1 MATVSRNPWD
11 ADPAAPTQAPW
22 ASDPVVTSA
31 KNPWDNDPVAA
42 PAARTQ
48 PTAQP
53 PANPEANVKKFLDFL
68 GRAEGADYNTIVGG
82 SKFSDF
88 RAHPKVVGLR
98 TAEGPSTAAGK
109 YQIVGTT
116 YDAVAPKLGIR
127 DFSPD
132 SQDKIAIELIRQKG
146 ALEDVRNGNFDA
158 AVGKL
163 GGIWASLPSSPYSQP
178 KRSAEWVAKE
188 LGSPTTVQYQN
199 FAQPRKNVD
208 PASLNKDQD
217 WLRASELLYS
227 FYERKP
233 FQGTKDDLAEW
244 GKDSL
249 GNFNFNL
256 VSMAEIAYSLQSAS
270 QEEKEAFLF
279 MMDTYDN
286 TDFSLEG
293 AGRAA
298 KGIVTDPTN
307 LVGLGT
313 LGVGFLGKFAGKQAA
328 KAGIRKLVLDSMART
343 GIAAGIQSGVVGAAD
358 SSIRQGI
365 EVSAGRREEID
376 LSKVGVDATIAG
388 TAGLILGTAAD
399 AAVTK
404 VVGVIKG
411 RKAVDAP
418 TVPGQAVVPVEAPKA
433 PTSPDPNVAGVT
445 PKQATP
451 VTVESLSGSP
461 DALDSSAVQA
471 VKDGNFTSVTLKSGE
486 EVSLVVLKA
495 DNDPYAGAIYAI
507 NKDDQRIAAIDYTK
521 YEDADGL
528 RFNPN
533 VYVEEKYQRQ
543 GLATKL
549 YDLAEADGAK
559 IPSLDQDGQVRSEM
573 GQAFREAR
581 AKGKPDVVAKEK
593 TDAGAKLSPA
603 EEAGL
608 IQRQQ
613 DGRLRADEVVPAQAE
628 NVQVEPTKNL
638 PITENK
644 AGEKFYDTR
653 SSGERFHGSSSEI
666 TAISD
671 DYAMSGDSRNI
682 YGQGFYTTDAV
693 DISNGYMKKGKGNNP
708 TLYKIEEVNN
718 PKMYNMEAPLTPEIK
733 KEAETIFGD
742 LYRTENGETGK
753 PITNMRE
760 LFDEIRAESKYE
772 GYSRDDVQ
780 EMFDSLRY
788 LLERQGYNGYE
799 HLGGANTGN
808 KAHNVKIYWTPEQ
821 HIKTTKVDIG
831 EYRPGTKS
839 VPKEGA
845 DVPKI
850 DVPQSNTGLRTT
862 RLTDEPVAPLS
873 KAELAQQAD
882 VVVTQ
887 LREVPTKDLP
897 TVLETLRT
905 RSDLSRE
912 EIRVVDKAVQ
922 NYKNEVVVE
931 LATLRKERMALDAKT
946 ALSEPEIIRQQE
958 LAARIEDLE
967 ARAGSAQLADDAT
980 GSMAGSILQDRQ
992 DPMNALK
999 GVTVESIMAEKGVTK
1014 VEAEQVWAEMVGKAH
1029 LQSEGQK
1036 ISAVY
1041 DDMATKALEA
1051 DDLKGAMQAA
1061 ILKNRE
1067 LDAKVEALAPK
1078 GASFIDKLTEFSIS
1092 NVFSI
1097 KTIIINLIPSGLK
1110 TLVIPGLKA
1119 ILNNPFEK
1127 ATRAEAA
1134 ASYSAM
1140 RSSFGAA
1147 LNAAK
1152 AGFRYEH
1159 AILSRDGTRLVEGE
1173 MAMTGKLAGAW
1184 RIFPRILNASDEF
1197 LSRINYDSFVA
1208 GKAAAEAAMEGTE
1221 KGLKGKALDDFIS
1234 EASKKALDASM
1245 KPTTG
1250 DELVNPIINKGLNL
1264 GLTGEDLFKWVEKEA
1279 MRDPQ
1284 SLRKGNDEEALNF
1297 VRDVLYKRKFSGEG
1311 SMSKAAQAYEDAMK
1325 KFPTVKLVIG
1335 QLFFRTPIRVFE
1347 EGIRLT
1353 PGLQFVA
1360 PNFMQDLAG
1369 ANGALRQVRAQAEA
1383 MTSLVIASGVLSL
1396 YAQGRIQ
1403 GDGAYEDYK
1412 QQKTRVDGP
1421 LPEPYTIKMSD
1432 GSTWN
1437 YRGFDPLATP
1447 VKIMVNALQR
1457 MDQLRLREA
1466 QGEFVGKDAYKQPL
1480 AAITVGAM
1488 SISSAIRDASLVEGA
1503 DNFAK
1508 FVKAAFNPE
1517 EGESAFI
1524 KALGDKLFLLV
1535 PNTLHKIAR
1544 DNDPQM
1550 RDPVTFWQMVEQKLL
1565 RPVGLD
1571 DPSKTAFAYDVLGN
1585 PRQMADTGS
1594 LWNVFSTASVEERA
1608 KGMNEQSQFVLSEM
1622 DRLTRVTGVTFKP
1635 PVKAKEMGDAD
1646 MRTIMAADGKRTLFD
1661 VWQQNYKSLQ
1671 PEAVL
1676 YPILKA
1682 PLPEGTFKYRAA
1694 KVEEAQAVINDLQSA
1709 AMAMTMKQEQ
1719 KVVDKF
1725 ITNELLKAKSKAGL
1739 FDTPRP
1745 Y

>member
-1 MATVSRNPWD
+1 MATDIPGW
-11 ADPAAPTQAPW
+11 AKEAEPQAIPSW
-22 ASDPVVTSA
+22 ASAPDKAAVPSWA
-31 KNPWDNDPVAA
+31 SA
-42 PAARTQ
+42 PAPAPAPQTRSQ
-48 PTAQP
+48 PVAQP

-82 SKFSDF
+82 KQFTDF
-88 RAHPKVVGLR
+88 RAHPRIVGL
-98 TAEGPSTAAGK
+98 TTKEGPSTAAGK

-158 AVGKL
+158 AIGKL
-163 GGIWASLPSSPYSQP
+163 GNIWASLPSSPYSQP

-188 LGSPTTVQYQN
+188 LGGGGSGNGGATPFQYQN
-199 FAQPRKNVD
+199 FAAVRKNVD
-208 PASLNKDQD
+208 PKSLNKDQD
-217 WLRASELLYS
+217 WLRASELLYN

-233 FQGTKDDLAEW
+233 FQGSKDDLAEW

-256 VSMAEIAYSLQSAS
+256 VSMAEIAYSLQSAT

-286 TDFSLEG
+286 TNFSFEG

-298 KGIVTDPTN
+298 KGIFTDPTN
-307 LVGLGT
+307 LVGVGT

-328 KAGIRKLVLDSMART
+328 KAGIRKLILDSMART

-358 SSIRQGI
+358 STIRQGI

-376 LSKVGVDATIAG
+376 LAKVGIDATIAG
-388 TAGLILGTAAD
+388 TAGLVLGTTAD
-399 AAVTK
+399 AAVSK

-411 RKAVDAP
+411 RKAP
-418 TVPGQAVVPVEAPKA
+418 TSQVRIEPTLDPVPKA
-433 PTSPDPNVAGVT
+433 PTGLDPNVAGVT
-445 PKQATP
+445 PQAP
-451 VTVESLSGSP
+451 KELDLSGVTGPNTLKDGSGKP
-461 DALDSSAVQA
+461 VVLFHGTKESTPFEGFDLNKTSSNTGNDGYWGKGVNLTSDVETATNYSLFDNGGNEVQGGRVVSTVADLQNPFNVINDGTLADKLLALDGWTDKERVIIKQE
-471 VKDGNFTSVTLKSGE
+471 GGWLTGQISGE
-486 EVSLVVLKA
+486 RVTAVMKQNGHDGVIVQGNKFVDDGTGKSVSKEILSEVVVF
-495 DNDPYAGAIYAI
+495 DPKNVKIV
-507 NKDDQRIAAIDYTK
+507 DQ
-521 YEDADGL
+521 GVS
-528 RFNPN
+528 PN
-533 VYVEEKYQRQ
+533 
-543 GLATKL
+543 
-549 YDLAEADGAK
+549 
-559 IPSLDQDGQVRSEM
+559 
-573 GQAFREAR
+573 
-581 AKGKPDVVAKEK
+581 
-593 TDAGAKLSPA
+593 AKLSPA

-613 DGRLRADEVVPAQAE
+613 DGRLPADEIVP
-628 NVQVEPTKNL
+628 NV
-638 PITENK
+638 
-644 AGEKFYDTR
+644 
-653 SSGERFHGSSSEI
+653 
-666 TAISD
+666 
-671 DYAMSGDSRNI
+671 
-682 YGQGFYTTDAV
+682 
-693 DISNGYMKKGKGNNP
+693 
-708 TLYKIEEVNN
+708 
-718 PKMYNMEAPLTPEIK
+718 
-733 KEAETIFGD
+733 
-742 LYRTENGETGK
+742 
-753 PITNMRE
+753 
-760 LFDEIRAESKYE
+760 
-772 GYSRDDVQ
+772 
-780 EMFDSLRY
+780 
-788 LLERQGYNGYE
+788 
-799 HLGGANTGN
+799 
-808 KAHNVKIYWTPEQ
+808 
-821 HIKTTKVDIG
+821 
-831 EYRPGTKS
+831 
-839 VPKEGA
+839 GA

-873 KAELAQQAD
+873 KVELDQQAG

-897 TVLETLRT
+897 AVLETLRN

-912 EIRVVDKAVQ
+912 EIRIVDKAIQ
-922 NYKNEVVVE
+922 NYKNELVVE

-946 ALSEPEIIRQQE
+946 ALNDAEALRHQE
-958 LAARIEDLE
+958 LSARIEDLE
-967 ARAGSAQLADDAT
+967 ARVGSAQLADDAT

-999 GVTVESIMAEKGVTK
+999 GVTVESIMAEKGVTRA
-1014 VEAEQVWAEMVGKAH
+1014 EAEQVWAELVGKAN

-1036 ISAVY
+1036 ISAIY
-1041 DDMATKALEA
+1041 DEQASQALANGDLVGAIKAT
-1051 DDLKGAMQAA
+1051 

-1078 GASFIDKLTEFSIS
+1078 GASFIAKLTEFSIS

-1152 AGFRYEH
+1152 AGFRYEQ
-1159 AILSRDGTRLVEGE
+1159 ALLSRDGTRLVEGE
-1173 MAMTGKLAGAW
+1173 MALSGRLAGTW

-1221 KGLKGKALDDFIS
+1221 RGLKGKALDDFIS
-1234 EASKKALDASM
+1234 ESSKKALDASM
-1245 KPTTG
+1245 KPTSG

-1264 GLTGEDLFKWVEKEA
+1264 GLTGEDLFKWVEREA

-1325 KFPTVKLVIG
+1325 KFPTMKLVIG

-1432 GSTWN
+1432 GSTWS

-1466 QGEFVGKDAYKQPL
+1466 QGEFVEKDAYKLPL
-1480 AAITVGAM
+1480 AAITVGSM
-1488 SISSAIRDASLVEGA
+1488 SIASAIRDASLVEGA

-1508 FVKAAFNPE
+1508 FVKTAFNPE

-1565 RPVGLD
+1565 RPVGLG

-1608 KGMNEQSQFVLSEM
+1608 KGMNEQSQFVLTEM
-1622 DRLTRVTGVTFKP
+1622 DRLSRVTGVTFKP

-1646 MRTIMAADGKRTLFD
+1646 MRTIMAADGKRTLYD

-1694 KVEEAQAVINDLQSA
+1694 KVEETQAVINDLQSA

-1719 KVVDKF
+1719 KVVDKY
-1725 ITNELLKAKSKAGL
+1725 ITNELLKAKSKAGQ

>member
-1 MATVSRNPWD
+1 MATDIPGWAKEAEPQAIPSWASAPDNAAVPSWASAPAPAPQTRSQPV
-11 ADPAAPTQAPW
+11 AQPAA
-22 ASDPVVTSA
+22 S
-31 KNPWDNDPVAA
+31 
-42 PAARTQ
+42 
-48 PTAQP
+48 
-53 PANPEANVKKFLDFL
+53 PEANVKKFLDFL

-88 RAHPKVVGLR
+88 RAHPRVVGL
-98 TAEGPSTAAGK
+98 TTKEGPSTAAGK
-109 YQIVGTT
+109 YQILGST
-116 YDAVAPKLGIR
+116 YDDIAPKIGVR

-132 SQDKIAIELIRQKG
+132 SQDKIALELIRRKG
-146 ALEDVRNGNFDA
+146 ALEDIRNGNFDA

-199 FAQPRKNVD
+199 FAPVRQNVD

-233 FQGTKDDLAEW
+233 FQGTKDELAEW

-256 VSMAEIAYSLQSAS
+256 VSMAEIAYSLQSAT

-286 TDFSLEG
+286 TNFSLEG

-313 LGVGFLGKFAGKQAA
+313 LGVGFIGKFAGKQAA
-328 KAGIRKLVLDSMART
+328 KAGIRKLVLDSLART
-343 GIAAGIQSGVVGAAD
+343 GIGAGIQSGVVGAAD
-358 SSIRQGI
+358 STIRQGI

-376 LSKVGVDATIAG
+376 LSKVGVDAAIAG
-388 TAGLILGTAAD
+388 TAGVILGTAAD

-404 VVGVIKG
+404 VVGAIKG
-411 RKAVDAP
+411 RKAIDTP
-418 TVPGQAVVPVEAPKA
+418 NVPGEAPKA
-433 PTSPDPNVAGVT
+433 PTDSDPNVSGVT
-445 PKQATP
+445 PP
-451 VTVESLSGSP
+451 VDPKSP
-461 DALDSSAVQA
+461 T
-471 VKDGNFTSVTLKSGE
+471 G
-486 EVSLVVLKA
+486 
-495 DNDPYAGAIYAI
+495 
-507 NKDDQRIAAIDYTK
+507 
-521 YEDADGL
+521 
-528 RFNPN
+528 
-533 VYVEEKYQRQ
+533 
-543 GLATKL
+543 
-549 YDLAEADGAK
+549 
-559 IPSLDQDGQVRSEM
+559 
-573 GQAFREAR
+573 
-581 AKGKPDVVAKEK
+581 
-593 TDAGAKLSPA
+593 LSPA
-603 EEAGL
+603 EEIGL

-613 DGRLRADEVVPAQAE
+613 DGRLPADEIVP
-628 NVQVEPTKNL
+628 NV
-638 PITENK
+638 
-644 AGEKFYDTR
+644 
-653 SSGERFHGSSSEI
+653 
-666 TAISD
+666 
-671 DYAMSGDSRNI
+671 
-682 YGQGFYTTDAV
+682 
-693 DISNGYMKKGKGNNP
+693 
-708 TLYKIEEVNN
+708 
-718 PKMYNMEAPLTPEIK
+718 
-733 KEAETIFGD
+733 
-742 LYRTENGETGK
+742 
-753 PITNMRE
+753 
-760 LFDEIRAESKYE
+760 
-772 GYSRDDVQ
+772 
-780 EMFDSLRY
+780 
-788 LLERQGYNGYE
+788 
-799 HLGGANTGN
+799 
-808 KAHNVKIYWTPEQ
+808 
-821 HIKTTKVDIG
+821 
-831 EYRPGTKS
+831 
-839 VPKEGA
+839 GA

-873 KAELAQQAD
+873 KVELAQQAD

-887 LREVPTKDLP
+887 LRDIETKDLP
-897 TVLETLRT
+897 AVLETLRT

-946 ALSEPEIIRQQE
+946 ALSEPEVIRQQE
-958 LAARIEDLE
+958 LNTRIEDLE
-967 ARAGSAQLADDAT
+967 ARVGSAQLADDAT

-1051 DDLKGAMQAA
+1051 DDLEGAMKAS

-1067 LDAKVEALAPK
+1067 LDAKIEALAPK
-1078 GASFIDKLTEFSIS
+1078 GASFVDKLTEFAIS

-1097 KTIIINLIPSGLK
+1097 KTIIINLIPSGMK

-1152 AGFRYEH
+1152 SGFRYEQ

-1197 LSRINYDSFVA
+1197 LSRLNYDSFVA

-1245 KPTTG
+1245 KPTSG
-1250 DELVNPIINKGLNL
+1250 DELVQPIINKGLNL
-1264 GLTGEDLFKWVEKEA
+1264 GLTGEDLFKYVEREA
-1279 MRDPQ
+1279 VRDPQ
-1284 SLRKGNDEEALNF
+1284 SLRKGNDEDALNF

-1311 SMSKAAQAYEDAMK
+1311 SMSKAALAYEDAMK
-1325 KFPTVKLVIG
+1325 KFPTLKLVIG

-1360 PNFMQDLAG
+1360 PNFMKDLAG
-1369 ANGALRQVRAQAEA
+1369 ANGSLRQVRAQAEA

-1403 GDGAYEDYK
+1403 GDGAYDDYK
-1412 QQKTRVDGP
+1412 QQKNRTDGP

-1432 GSTWN
+1432 GSTWS

-1466 QGEFVGKDAYKQPL
+1466 QGEFVDKEAYKPIL
-1480 AAITVGAM
+1480 AAITVGSM
-1488 SISSAIRDASLVEGA
+1488 SIASAIRDASLVEGA

-1508 FVKAAFNPE
+1508 FVKTAFNPE

-1524 KALGDKLFLLV
+1524 KILGDKLFLLV

-1544 DNDPQM
+1544 DNDPQI
-1550 RDPVTFWQMVEQKLL
+1550 RDPQTFWQMVEQKLL

-1571 DPSKTAFAYDVLGN
+1571 EPAKTAFAYDVLGN
-1585 PRQMADTGS
+1585 TRKMSDTGS

-1608 KGMNEQSQFVLSEM
+1608 KGMNEKEQFILTEM
-1622 DRLTRVTGVTFKP
+1622 DRLSRVTGVTFKP

-1646 MRTIMAADGKRTLFD
+1646 MRTIMATDGKRTLYD
-1661 VWQQNYKSLQ
+1661 VWQQNYKSLK
-1671 PEAVL
+1671 PEDVL

-1694 KVEEAQAVINDLQSA
+1694 KVEEAQAIINDLQSA
-1709 AMAMTMKQEQ
+1709 AMAMTMQQEQ

-1725 ITNELLKAKSKAGL
+1725 ISQELLKAKSKAGL

>member
-1 MATVSRNPWD
+1 MATDIPGW
-11 ADPAAPTQAPW
+11 AKEAEPQAIPSW
-22 ASDPVVTSA
+22 ASAPEKEAVPSWA
-31 KNPWDNDPVAA
+31 SA
-42 PAARTQ
+42 PAPAPAPQTRSQ
-48 PTAQP
+48 PIMQP
-53 PANPEANVKKFLDFL
+53 QANPEANVKKFLDFL

-88 RAHPKVVGLR
+88 RAHPRVVGLR

-132 SQDKIAIELIRQKG
+132 SQDKIAVELIRQKG

-158 AVGKL
+158 AIGKL
-163 GGIWASLPSSPYSQP
+163 GGTWASLPSSPYSQP

-188 LGSPTTVQYQN
+188 LNSPTAVQYQN
-199 FAQPRKNVD
+199 YAPVRKNVD
-208 PASLNKDQD
+208 PKTLNTDQD

-233 FQGTKDDLAEW
+233 FQGSKDELAEW

-313 LGVGFLGKFAGKQAA
+313 LGVGFLGKFAGKQAT
-328 KAGIRKLVLDSMART
+328 KYGLRKMVLDSMART
-343 GIAAGIQSGVVGAAD
+343 GIGAGIQSGVVGAAD

-376 LSKVGVDATIAG
+376 LSKVGVDAAIAG

-418 TVPGQAVVPVEAPKA
+418 TVPGEAPKA
-433 PTSPDPNVAGVT
+433 PTSADPNVAGVT
-445 PKQATP
+445 PQG
-451 VTVESLSGSP
+451 E
-461 DALDSSAVQA
+461 
-471 VKDGNFTSVTLKSGE
+471 VKAPTG
-486 EVSLVVLKA
+486 
-495 DNDPYAGAIYAI
+495 
-507 NKDDQRIAAIDYTK
+507 
-521 YEDADGL
+521 
-528 RFNPN
+528 
-533 VYVEEKYQRQ
+533 
-543 GLATKL
+543 
-549 YDLAEADGAK
+549 
-559 IPSLDQDGQVRSEM
+559 
-573 GQAFREAR
+573 
-581 AKGKPDVVAKEK
+581 
-593 TDAGAKLSPA
+593 LSPA

-613 DGRLRADEVVPAQAE
+613 DGRLRADEVVP
-628 NVQVEPTKNL
+628 NV
-638 PITENK
+638 
-644 AGEKFYDTR
+644 
-653 SSGERFHGSSSEI
+653 
-666 TAISD
+666 
-671 DYAMSGDSRNI
+671 
-682 YGQGFYTTDAV
+682 
-693 DISNGYMKKGKGNNP
+693 
-708 TLYKIEEVNN
+708 
-718 PKMYNMEAPLTPEIK
+718 
-733 KEAETIFGD
+733 
-742 LYRTENGETGK
+742 
-753 PITNMRE
+753 
-760 LFDEIRAESKYE
+760 
-772 GYSRDDVQ
+772 
-780 EMFDSLRY
+780 
-788 LLERQGYNGYE
+788 
-799 HLGGANTGN
+799 
-808 KAHNVKIYWTPEQ
+808 
-821 HIKTTKVDIG
+821 
-831 EYRPGTKS
+831 
-839 VPKEGA
+839 GA

-882 VVVTQ
+882 VVVAQ
-887 LREVPTKDLP
+887 IRDVETKDLP
-897 TVLETLRT
+897 AVLETLRT

-946 ALSEPEIIRQQE
+946 ALSEPEVIRQQE
-958 LAARIEDLE
+958 LNARIEDLE
-967 ARAGSAQLADDAT
+967 ARVGSAQLADDAT

-999 GVTVESIMAEKGVTK
+999 GVTVESIMTEKGITK

-1041 DDMATKALEA
+1041 DEQATKALEA
-1051 DDLKGAMQAA
+1051 DDLEGAMKAA

-1067 LDAKVEALAPK
+1067 LNAKIEALAPK
-1078 GASFIDKLTEFSIS
+1078 GSSFIDKLTEFSIS

-1152 AGFRYEH
+1152 AGFRYEQ
-1159 AILSRDGTRLVEGE
+1159 ALLSRDGTRLVEGE

-1234 EASKKALDASM
+1234 ESSKKALDASM

-1369 ANGALRQVRAQAEA
+1369 ANGSLRQVRAQAEA
-1383 MTSLVIASGVLSL
+1383 MTSLVIASGVLAL

-1466 QGEFVGKDAYKQPL
+1466 QGEFVEKEAYKPLL
-1480 AAITVGAM
+1480 AAITVGSM
-1488 SISSAIRDASLVEGA
+1488 SIASAIRDASLVEGA

-1508 FVKAAFNPE
+1508 FVKTAFNPE

-1661 VWQQNYKSLQ
+1661 VWQQNYKSLN

-1694 KVEEAQAVINDLQSA
+1694 KVEETQAVINDLQSA
-1709 AMAMTMKQEQ
+1709 AMAMTMQQEQ

-1725 ITNELLKAKSKAGL
+1725 ITNELLKAKSKAGQ

>member
-1 MATVSRNPWD
+1 MATDIPGW
-11 ADPAAPTQAPW
+11 AKEAEPQATPSW
-22 ASDPVVTSA
+22 ASAPDKAAVPSWA
-31 KNPWDNDPVAA
+31 SA
-42 PAARTQ
+42 PAPAPAPQTRSQ
-48 PTAQP
+48 PVAQP

-82 SKFSDF
+82 KQFTDF
-88 RAHPKVVGLR
+88 RAHPRVIGL
-98 TAEGPSTAAGK
+98 TTKEGTSTAAGK
-109 YQIVGTT
+109 YQIVGST
-116 YDAVAPKLGIR
+116 YDEIAPKLGIR
-127 DFSPD
+127 DFTPD
-132 SQDKIAIELIRQKG
+132 SQDRIAIELIRRKG

-158 AVGKL
+158 AIGKL
-163 GGIWASLPSSPYSQP
+163 GNIWASLPSSPYSQP
-178 KRSAEWVAKE
+178 KRSPEWVAKE
-188 LGSPTTVQYQN
+188 LNSPTTVQYQN

-227 FYERKP
+227 FWERKP

-256 VSMAEIAYSLQSAS
+256 VSMAEIAYALQSAS

-286 TDFSLEG
+286 TNFSLEG

-298 KGIVTDPTN
+298 KGIATDPTN

-328 KAGIRKLVLDSMART
+328 KAGIRKLILDSMART
-343 GIAAGIQSGVVGAAD
+343 GIAAGLQSGVFGAAD
-358 SSIRQGI
+358 STIRQGI

-404 VVGVIKG
+404 VVGAIKG
-411 RKAVDAP
+411 RKAVDTP
-418 TVPGQAVVPVEAPKA
+418 TVPGEAPKA

-445 PKQATP
+445 PQ
-451 VTVESLSGSP
+451 
-461 DALDSSAVQA
+461 
-471 VKDGNFTSVTLKSGE
+471 
-486 EVSLVVLKA
+486 
-495 DNDPYAGAIYAI
+495 
-507 NKDDQRIAAIDYTK
+507 
-521 YEDADGL
+521 
-528 RFNPN
+528 
-533 VYVEEKYQRQ
+533 
-543 GLATKL
+543 
-549 YDLAEADGAK
+549 AEAKAA
-559 IPSLDQDGQVRSEM
+559 SGQMELFPT
-573 GQAFREAR
+573 G
-581 AKGKPDVVAKEK
+581 
-593 TDAGAKLSPA
+593 LSPA

-613 DGRLRADEVVPAQAE
+613 DGRLRADEIVP
-628 NVQVEPTKNL
+628 
-638 PITENK
+638 
-644 AGEKFYDTR
+644 
-653 SSGERFHGSSSEI
+653 
-666 TAISD
+666 
-671 DYAMSGDSRNI
+671 
-682 YGQGFYTTDAV
+682 
-693 DISNGYMKKGKGNNP
+693 
-708 TLYKIEEVNN
+708 
-718 PKMYNMEAPLTPEIK
+718 
-733 KEAETIFGD
+733 
-742 LYRTENGETGK
+742 
-753 PITNMRE
+753 
-760 LFDEIRAESKYE
+760 
-772 GYSRDDVQ
+772 
-780 EMFDSLRY
+780 
-788 LLERQGYNGYE
+788 
-799 HLGGANTGN
+799 
-808 KAHNVKIYWTPEQ
+808 
-821 HIKTTKVDIG
+821 
-831 EYRPGTKS
+831 S
-839 VPKEGA
+839 VGA

-873 KAELAQQAD
+873 KTELAQQAD
-882 VVVTQ
+882 VVVAQ
-887 LREVPTKDLP
+887 IRDVETKDLP
-897 TVLETLRT
+897 AVLETLRT

-922 NYKNEVVVE
+922 NYKNEVVTE

-946 ALSEPEIIRQQE
+946 ALSEPEVIHQQE
-958 LAARIEDLE
+958 LNTRIADLE
-967 ARAGSAQLADDAT
+967 ERSAAAVKADDAT

-1036 ISAVY
+1036 ISMVY
-1041 DDMATKALEA
+1041 DDLATKALEA
-1051 DDLKGAMQAA
+1051 DDLEGAMKAA

-1067 LDAKVEALAPK
+1067 LNAKVEALAPK
-1078 GASFIDKLTEFSIS
+1078 GSSFIDKLTEFSIS

-1119 ILNNPFEK
+1119 VLNNPFEK

-1152 AGFRYEH
+1152 AGFRYEQ
-1159 AILSRDGTRLVEGE
+1159 ALLSRDGTRLVEGE

-1234 EASKKALDASM
+1234 ESSKKALDVAM

-1311 SMSKAAQAYEDAMK
+1311 SMSKAAQAYEDAMR
-1325 KFPTVKLVIG
+1325 KFPTMKLVIG

-1369 ANGALRQVRAQAEA
+1369 ANGSLRQVRAQAEA

-1466 QGEFVGKDAYKQPL
+1466 QGEFVEKEAYKPLL
-1480 AAITVGAM
+1480 AAITVGSM
-1488 SISSAIRDASLVEGA
+1488 SIASAIRDASLVEGA

-1508 FVKAAFNPE
+1508 FVKTAFNPE

-1661 VWQQNYKSLQ
+1661 VWQQNYKSLN

-1709 AMAMTMKQEQ
+1709 AMAMTMQQEQ

-1725 ITNELLKAKSKAGL
+1725 ITNELLKAKSKAGQ

>member
-1 MATVSRNPWD
+1 MAKMIEVPGQGPVEFPDSMTDDQIV
-11 ADPAAPTQAPW
+11 AVLKKQGAAQPAPQAQPQ
-22 ASDPVVTSA
+22 P
-31 KNPWDNDPVAA
+31 
-42 PAARTQ
+42 Q

-53 PANPEANVKKFLDFL
+53 QVNPEANVKKFLDFL

-82 SKFSDF
+82 GKFTDF
-88 RAHPKVVGLR
+88 RAHPRVIGL
-98 TAEGPSTAAGK
+98 TTKEGTSTAAGK
-109 YQIVGTT
+109 YQIVGST
-116 YDAVAPKLGIR
+116 YDEIAPKLGIR
-127 DFSPD
+127 DFTPD
-132 SQDKIAIELIRQKG
+132 SQDRIAIELIRRKG
-146 ALEDVRNGNFDA
+146 ALEDVRSGNFDA
-158 AVGKL
+158 AIGKL
-163 GGIWASLPSSPYSQP
+163 GNIWASLPSSPYSQP
-178 KRSAEWVAKE
+178 KRSPEWVAKE
-188 LGSPTTVQYQN
+188 LNSPTVVQYQN
-199 FAQPRKNVD
+199 FAQPRQNVD
-208 PASLNKDQD
+208 PASLNKDAD

-233 FQGTKDDLAEW
+233 FQGTKDELAEW

-256 VSMAEIAYSLQSAS
+256 VSMAEIAYALQSAS

-286 TDFSLEG
+286 TNFSLEG

-298 KGIVTDPTN
+298 KGIATDPTN

-328 KAGIRKLVLDSMART
+328 KAGIRKLILDSMART
-343 GIAAGIQSGVVGAAD
+343 GIGAGIQSGVVGAAD

-376 LSKVGVDATIAG
+376 LAKIGVDAAIAG
-388 TAGLILGTAAD
+388 TAGLVLGTAAD
-399 AAVTK
+399 AAVSK

-418 TVPGQAVVPVEAPKA
+418 TVPGQGTVPTEAPKA

-445 PKQATP
+445 PQAQADTFSGTISGVHGSEVPLEKMVGASTIPEEMRYDGNGGVWGDGFYSAEKGDYSWFRGSEIRMTDYTNATEVSSTFKKAAVLTP
-451 VTVESLSGSP
+451 ETTVGLFEKLGIRGVEFEGDLVKALKDQGYDGVIVRGFEGDAAAKTVEALQAKGILGP
-461 DALDSSAVQA
+461 DLYGNSFEAALMNQVVHFAPEKGVKVGGADAAMGPLMETRREIAAEIDKKVKAAGFSYLNDAQYIVKRVEEYAGKDDPVSKSNYEYELKRFGDRYEEAKKFLDSIS
-471 VKDGNFTSVTLKSGE
+471 DLLKKRE
-486 EVSLVVLKA
+486 EVNSKISELANSPKKVA
-495 DNDPYAGAIYAI
+495 NDNLPTSAPRDP
-507 NKDDQRIAAIDYTK
+507 
-521 YEDADGL
+521 
-528 RFNPN
+528 NPS
-533 VYVEEKYQRQ
+533 
-543 GLATKL
+543 AT
-549 YDLAEADGAK
+549 
-559 IPSLDQDGQVRSEM
+559 
-573 GQAFREAR
+573 
-581 AKGKPDVVAKEK
+581 
-593 TDAGAKLSPA
+593 LSPA

-613 DGRLRADEVVPAQAE
+613 DGRLPADEVVP
-628 NVQVEPTKNL
+628 NV
-638 PITENK
+638 
-644 AGEKFYDTR
+644 
-653 SSGERFHGSSSEI
+653 
-666 TAISD
+666 
-671 DYAMSGDSRNI
+671 
-682 YGQGFYTTDAV
+682 
-693 DISNGYMKKGKGNNP
+693 
-708 TLYKIEEVNN
+708 
-718 PKMYNMEAPLTPEIK
+718 
-733 KEAETIFGD
+733 
-742 LYRTENGETGK
+742 
-753 PITNMRE
+753 
-760 LFDEIRAESKYE
+760 
-772 GYSRDDVQ
+772 
-780 EMFDSLRY
+780 
-788 LLERQGYNGYE
+788 
-799 HLGGANTGN
+799 
-808 KAHNVKIYWTPEQ
+808 
-821 HIKTTKVDIG
+821 
-831 EYRPGTKS
+831 
-839 VPKEGA
+839 GA

-850 DVPQSNTGLRTT
+850 DVPELNTGLRTT
-862 RLTDEPVAPLS
+862 RVNGEPVAPLS

-882 VVVTQ
+882 VVVAQ
-887 LREVPTKDLP
+887 IREVETKDLP
-897 TVLETLRT
+897 AVLETLRT

-931 LATLRKERMALDAKT
+931 LASLRKERMTLDAKT
-946 ALSEPEIIRQQE
+946 VLSEPEVIRQQE

-967 ARAGSAQLADDAT
+967 ARVGSAQLADDAT

-999 GVTVESIMAEKGVTK
+999 GVTVESIMAEKGITK
-1014 VEAEQVWAEMVGKAH
+1014 LEAEQVWAEMVGKAH

-1036 ISAVY
+1036 ISMVY

-1051 DDLKGAMQAA
+1051 DDLEGAMKAA

-1067 LDAKVEALAPK
+1067 LNAKVEALAPK
-1078 GASFIDKLTEFSIS
+1078 GSSFINKLTEFSIS

-1152 AGFRYEH
+1152 AGFRYEQ

-1234 EASKKALDASM
+1234 EASKKALDAAM

-1279 MRDPQ
+1279 LRDPQ

-1311 SMSKAAQAYEDAMK
+1311 SMSKAAQAYEDAMR
-1325 KFPTVKLVIG
+1325 KFPTMKLVIG

-1360 PNFMQDLAG
+1360 PNFMKDLAG
-1369 ANGALRQVRAQAEA
+1369 ANGSLRQVRAQAEA
-1383 MTSLVIASGVLSL
+1383 MTSLVVASGVLSL

-1432 GSTWN
+1432 GSTWS

-1466 QGEFVGKDAYKQPL
+1466 QGEFVEKDAYKLPL
-1480 AAITVGAM
+1480 AAITVGSM
-1488 SISSAIRDASLVEGA
+1488 SIASAIRDASLVEGA

-1508 FVKAAFNPE
+1508 FVKTAFNPE

-1571 DPSKTAFAYDVLGN
+1571 DPSKTAYAYDVLGN
-1585 PRQMADTGS
+1585 PRQMSDTGS
-1594 LWNVFSTASVEERA
+1594 LWNVFSTATVEERA
-1608 KGMNEQSQFVLSEM
+1608 KGMDEKSQFVLTEM
-1622 DRLTRVTGVTFKP
+1622 DRLSRVTGVTFKP
-1635 PVKAKEMGDAD
+1635 PVKAKELGDTD
-1646 MRTIMAADGKRTLFD
+1646 MRTIMAADGKRTLYD

-1694 KVEEAQAVINDLQSA
+1694 KVEETQAVINDLQSA
-1709 AMAMTMKQEQ
+1709 AMAMTMQQEQ

-1725 ITNELLKAKSKAGL
+1725 INTELLKAKSKAGQ

>member
-1 MATVSRNPWD
+1 MATASRNPWD
-11 ADPAAPTQAPW
+11 ADPVAPTQAPW

-42 PAARTQ
+42 P
-48 PTAQP
+48 PAQP
-53 PANPEANVKKFLDFL
+53 RSQPMMQPQATPEANVKKFLDFL

-88 RAHPKVVGLR
+88 RAHPRVVGLR

-109 YQIVGTT
+109 YQIVGST
-116 YDAVAPKLGIR
+116 YDEVAPKLGIR
-127 DFSPD
+127 DFTPD
-132 SQDKIAIELIRQKG
+132 SQDRIAVELIRRKG

-158 AVGKL
+158 AIGKL
-163 GGIWASLPSSPYSQP
+163 GGTWASLPSSPYSQP

-188 LGSPTTVQYQN
+188 LNTPTPVQYQSY
-199 FAQPRKNVD
+199 APVRKNVD
-208 PASLNKDQD
+208 PKSLNTDQD

-233 FQGTKDDLAEW
+233 FQGTTDELAEW

-256 VSMAEIAYSLQSAS
+256 VSMAEIAYALQSAS

-328 KAGIRKLVLDSMART
+328 KYGLRKMVLDSMART
-343 GIAAGIQSGVVGAAD
+343 GIAAGIQSGVFGAAD
-358 SSIRQGI
+358 SSVRQGL

-376 LSKVGVDATIAG
+376 LSKVGVDAGIAA

-411 RKAVDAP
+411 RKAVDTP
-418 TVPGQAVVPVEAPKA
+418 TVPGEAPKA
-433 PTSPDPNVAGVT
+433 PASPDPNVAGVT
-445 PKQATP
+445 P
-451 VTVESLSGSP
+451 
-461 DALDSSAVQA
+461 
-471 VKDGNFTSVTLKSGE
+471 
-486 EVSLVVLKA
+486 
-495 DNDPYAGAIYAI
+495 
-507 NKDDQRIAAIDYTK
+507 
-521 YEDADGL
+521 
-528 RFNPN
+528 
-533 VYVEEKYQRQ
+533 Q
-543 GLATKL
+543 G
-549 YDLAEADGAK
+549 GAK
-559 IPSLDQDGQVRSEM
+559 PASGQMELFPT
-573 GQAFREAR
+573 G
-581 AKGKPDVVAKEK
+581 
-593 TDAGAKLSPA
+593 LSPA

-613 DGRLRADEVVPAQAE
+613 DGRLRADEIVP
-628 NVQVEPTKNL
+628 NV
-638 PITENK
+638 
-644 AGEKFYDTR
+644 
-653 SSGERFHGSSSEI
+653 
-666 TAISD
+666 
-671 DYAMSGDSRNI
+671 
-682 YGQGFYTTDAV
+682 
-693 DISNGYMKKGKGNNP
+693 
-708 TLYKIEEVNN
+708 
-718 PKMYNMEAPLTPEIK
+718 
-733 KEAETIFGD
+733 
-742 LYRTENGETGK
+742 
-753 PITNMRE
+753 
-760 LFDEIRAESKYE
+760 
-772 GYSRDDVQ
+772 
-780 EMFDSLRY
+780 
-788 LLERQGYNGYE
+788 
-799 HLGGANTGN
+799 
-808 KAHNVKIYWTPEQ
+808 
-821 HIKTTKVDIG
+821 
-831 EYRPGTKS
+831 
-839 VPKEGA
+839 GA

-887 LREVPTKDLP
+887 LRDVETKDLP
-897 TVLETLRT
+897 AVLETLRT

-946 ALSEPEIIRQQE
+946 ALSEPEVIRQQE

-967 ARAGSAQLADDAT
+967 ARVGSAQLADDAT

-999 GVTVESIMAEKGVTK
+999 GVTVESIMTEKGVTK

-1029 LQSEGQK
+1029 LQSEAQK

-1051 DDLKGAMQAA
+1051 DDLEGAMKAA

-1067 LDAKVEALAPK
+1067 LNAKVEALAPK
-1078 GASFIDKLTEFSIS
+1078 GASFVDKLTEFAIS

-1119 ILNNPFEK
+1119 ILSNPFEK

-1152 AGFRYEH
+1152 TGFRYEQ

-1173 MAMTGKLAGAW
+1173 MAMSGRLAGSW

-1197 LSRINYDSFVA
+1197 LSRLNYDSFVA

-1234 EASKKALDASM
+1234 EATKKALDASM

-1325 KFPTVKLVIG
+1325 KFPTIKLVIG

-1360 PNFMQDLAG
+1360 PNFMKDLAG

-1466 QGEFVGKDAYKQPL
+1466 QGEFVDKEAYKPLL
-1480 AAITVGAM
+1480 AAITVGSM
-1488 SISSAIRDASLVEGA
+1488 SIASAIRDASLVEGA

-1508 FVKAAFNPE
+1508 FVKTAFNPE

-1608 KGMNEQSQFVLSEM
+1608 KGMNEQSQFVLTEM
-1622 DRLTRVTGVTFKP
+1622 DRLSRVTGVTFKP

-1646 MRTIMAADGKRTLFD
+1646 MRMIMAADGKRTLFD
-1661 VWQQNYKSLQ
+1661 VWQQNYKSLK
-1671 PEAVL
+1671 PEDVL

-1709 AMAMTMKQEQ
+1709 AMAMAMQQEQ
-1719 KVVDKF
+1719 KVVDKY
-1725 ITNELLKAKSKAGL
+1725 ISQELLKAKSKAGL

>member
-1 MATVSRNPWD
+1 MATDIPGW
-11 ADPAAPTQAPW
+11 AKEAEPQATPSW
-22 ASDPVVTSA
+22 ASAPDKAAVPSWA
-31 KNPWDNDPVAA
+31 SA
-42 PAARTQ
+42 PAPAPAPQTRSQ
-48 PTAQP
+48 PVAQP

-82 SKFSDF
+82 KQFTDF
-88 RAHPKVVGLR
+88 RAHPRVIGL
-98 TAEGPSTAAGK
+98 TTKEGTSTAAGK
-109 YQIVGTT
+109 YQIVGST
-116 YDAVAPKLGIR
+116 YDEIAPKLGIR
-127 DFSPD
+127 DFTPD
-132 SQDKIAIELIRQKG
+132 SQDRIAIELIRRKG

-158 AVGKL
+158 AIGKL
-163 GGIWASLPSSPYSQP
+163 GNIWASLPSSPYSQP
-178 KRSAEWVAKE
+178 KRSPEWVAKE
-188 LGSPTTVQYQN
+188 LNSPTTVQYQN

-227 FYERKP
+227 FWERKP

-256 VSMAEIAYSLQSAS
+256 VSMAEIAYALQSAS

-286 TDFSLEG
+286 TNFSLEG

-298 KGIVTDPTN
+298 KGIATDPTN

-328 KAGIRKLVLDSMART
+328 KAGIRKLILDSMART
-343 GIAAGIQSGVVGAAD
+343 GIAAGLQSGVFGAAD
-358 SSIRQGI
+358 STIRQGI

-404 VVGVIKG
+404 VVGAIKG
-411 RKAVDAP
+411 RKAVDTP
-418 TVPGQAVVPVEAPKA
+418 TVPGEAPKA

-445 PKQATP
+445 PQ
-451 VTVESLSGSP
+451 
-461 DALDSSAVQA
+461 
-471 VKDGNFTSVTLKSGE
+471 
-486 EVSLVVLKA
+486 
-495 DNDPYAGAIYAI
+495 
-507 NKDDQRIAAIDYTK
+507 
-521 YEDADGL
+521 
-528 RFNPN
+528 
-533 VYVEEKYQRQ
+533 
-543 GLATKL
+543 
-549 YDLAEADGAK
+549 AEAKAA
-559 IPSLDQDGQVRSEM
+559 SGQMELFPT
-573 GQAFREAR
+573 G
-581 AKGKPDVVAKEK
+581 
-593 TDAGAKLSPA
+593 LSPA

-613 DGRLRADEVVPAQAE
+613 DGRLRADEIVP
-628 NVQVEPTKNL
+628 
-638 PITENK
+638 
-644 AGEKFYDTR
+644 
-653 SSGERFHGSSSEI
+653 
-666 TAISD
+666 
-671 DYAMSGDSRNI
+671 
-682 YGQGFYTTDAV
+682 
-693 DISNGYMKKGKGNNP
+693 
-708 TLYKIEEVNN
+708 
-718 PKMYNMEAPLTPEIK
+718 
-733 KEAETIFGD
+733 
-742 LYRTENGETGK
+742 
-753 PITNMRE
+753 
-760 LFDEIRAESKYE
+760 
-772 GYSRDDVQ
+772 
-780 EMFDSLRY
+780 
-788 LLERQGYNGYE
+788 
-799 HLGGANTGN
+799 
-808 KAHNVKIYWTPEQ
+808 
-821 HIKTTKVDIG
+821 
-831 EYRPGTKS
+831 S
-839 VPKEGA
+839 VGA

-873 KAELAQQAD
+873 KTELAQQAD
-882 VVVTQ
+882 VVVAQ
-887 LREVPTKDLP
+887 IRDVETKDLP
-897 TVLETLRT
+897 AVLETLRT

-922 NYKNEVVVE
+922 NYKNEVVTE

-946 ALSEPEIIRQQE
+946 ALSEPEVIHQQE
-958 LAARIEDLE
+958 LNTRIADLE
-967 ARAGSAQLADDAT
+967 ERSAAAVKADDAT

-1036 ISAVY
+1036 ISMAY
-1041 DDMATKALEA
+1041 DDLATKALEA
-1051 DDLKGAMQAA
+1051 DDLEGAMKAA

-1067 LDAKVEALAPK
+1067 LNAKVEALAPK
-1078 GASFIDKLTEFSIS
+1078 GSSFIDKLTEFSIS

-1119 ILNNPFEK
+1119 VLNNPFEK

-1152 AGFRYEH
+1152 AGFRYEQ
-1159 AILSRDGTRLVEGE
+1159 ALLSRDGTRLVEGE

-1234 EASKKALDASM
+1234 ESSKKALDVAM

-1311 SMSKAAQAYEDAMK
+1311 SMSKAAQAYEDAMR
-1325 KFPTVKLVIG
+1325 KFPTMKLVIG

-1369 ANGALRQVRAQAEA
+1369 ANGSLRQVRAQAEA

-1466 QGEFVGKDAYKQPL
+1466 QGEFVEKEAYKPLL
-1480 AAITVGAM
+1480 AAITVGSM
-1488 SISSAIRDASLVEGA
+1488 SIASAIRDASLVEGA

-1508 FVKAAFNPE
+1508 FVKTAFNPE

-1661 VWQQNYKSLQ
+1661 VWQQNYKSLN

-1709 AMAMTMKQEQ
+1709 AMAMTMQQEQ

-1725 ITNELLKAKSKAGL
+1725 ITNELLKAKSKAGQ

>member
-1 MATVSRNPWD
+1 MATDIPGW
-11 ADPAAPTQAPW
+11 AKEAEPQAIPSW
-22 ASDPVVTSA
+22 ASAPEKEAVPSWA
-31 KNPWDNDPVAA
+31 SA
-42 PAARTQ
+42 PAPAPAPQTRSQ
-48 PTAQP
+48 PMMQP
-53 PANPEANVKKFLDFL
+53 QANPEANVKKFLDFL

-88 RAHPKVVGLR
+88 RAHPRVVGLR

-132 SQDKIAIELIRQKG
+132 SQDKIAVELIRQKG

-158 AVGKL
+158 AIGKL
-163 GGIWASLPSSPYSQP
+163 GGTWASLPSSPYSQP

-188 LGSPTTVQYQN
+188 LNSPTAVQYQN

-208 PASLNKDQD
+208 PKTLNTDQD

-233 FQGTKDDLAEW
+233 FQGTKDGLAEW

-343 GIAAGIQSGVVGAAD
+343 GIGAGVQSGVFGAAD
-358 SSIRQGI
+358 STVRQGL

-376 LSKVGVDATIAG
+376 LSKVGVDAAIAG

-404 VVGVIKG
+404 VVGAIKG

-418 TVPGQAVVPVEAPKA
+418 TVPGEAPKA
-433 PTSPDPNVAGVT
+433 PTSADPNVAGVT
-445 PKQATP
+445 PP
-451 VTVESLSGSP
+451 VDP
-461 DALDSSAVQA
+461 
-471 VKDGNFTSVTLKSGE
+471 
-486 EVSLVVLKA
+486 KA
-495 DNDPYAGAIYAI
+495 PTG
-507 NKDDQRIAAIDYTK
+507 
-521 YEDADGL
+521 
-528 RFNPN
+528 
-533 VYVEEKYQRQ
+533 
-543 GLATKL
+543 
-549 YDLAEADGAK
+549 
-559 IPSLDQDGQVRSEM
+559 
-573 GQAFREAR
+573 
-581 AKGKPDVVAKEK
+581 
-593 TDAGAKLSPA
+593 LSPA
-603 EEAGL
+603 EELGL

-613 DGRLRADEVVPAQAE
+613 DGRLRADEVVPNVGTDIPKTGIPELDGVVYHGSNTKFDVPNMDLAGKTSGIAE
-628 NVQVEPTKNL
+628 EGRVFWVTSDKQSAEGFGKLTGDAPVVNEMRVEPKN
-638 PITENK
+638 PVVV
-644 AGEKFYDTR
+644 
-653 SSGERFHGSSSEI
+653 EI
-666 TAISD
+666 TAKDIISGEYANIKVRELDKAREAGNDVVVFKQKDTGGMKLISD
-671 DYAMSGDSRNI
+671 EI
-682 YGQGFYTTDAV
+682 AV
-693 DISNGYMKKGKGNNP
+693 LDERAVKPASAAK
-708 TLYKIEEVNN
+708 
-718 PKMYNMEAPLTPEIK
+718 AP
-733 KEAETIFGD
+733 
-742 LYRTENGETGK
+742 
-753 PITNMRE
+753 
-760 LFDEIRAESKYE
+760 
-772 GYSRDDVQ
+772 
-780 EMFDSLRY
+780 
-788 LLERQGYNGYE
+788 
-799 HLGGANTGN
+799 
-808 KAHNVKIYWTPEQ
+808 
-821 HIKTTKVDIG
+821 
-831 EYRPGTKS
+831 
-839 VPKEGA
+839 
-845 DVPKI
+845 PKI

-862 RLTDEPVAPLS
+862 RLTDEAVAPLS

-882 VVVTQ
+882 VVVAQ
-887 LREVPTKDLP
+887 IRDVETKDLP
-897 TVLETLRT
+897 AVLETLRT

-958 LAARIEDLE
+958 LNTRIENLE

-999 GVTVESIMAEKGVTK
+999 GVTVESIMTEKGITK

-1041 DDMATKALEA
+1041 DDIATKALEA
-1051 DDLKGAMQAA
+1051 DDLEGAMKAA

-1067 LDAKVEALAPK
+1067 LNAKIEALAPK
-1078 GASFIDKLTEFSIS
+1078 GSSFIDKLTEFSIS

-1152 AGFRYEH
+1152 AGFRYEQ
-1159 AILSRDGTRLVEGE
+1159 ALLSRDGTRLVEGE

-1234 EASKKALDASM
+1234 ESSKKALDASM

-1311 SMSKAAQAYEDAMK
+1311 SMSKAAQAYEDAMR
-1325 KFPTVKLVIG
+1325 KFPTMKLVIG

-1369 ANGALRQVRAQAEA
+1369 ANGSLRQVRAQAEA
-1383 MTSLVIASGVLSL
+1383 MTSLVIASGVLAL

-1432 GSTWN
+1432 GSTWS

-1466 QGEFVGKDAYKQPL
+1466 QGEFVEKEAYKPLL
-1480 AAITVGAM
+1480 AAITVGSM
-1488 SISSAIRDASLVEGA
+1488 SIASAIRDASLVEGA

-1508 FVKAAFNPE
+1508 FVKTAFNPE

-1661 VWQQNYKSLQ
+1661 VWQQNYKSLN

-1709 AMAMTMKQEQ
+1709 AMAMTMQQEQ

-1725 ITNELLKAKSKAGL
+1725 ITNELLKAKSKAGQ